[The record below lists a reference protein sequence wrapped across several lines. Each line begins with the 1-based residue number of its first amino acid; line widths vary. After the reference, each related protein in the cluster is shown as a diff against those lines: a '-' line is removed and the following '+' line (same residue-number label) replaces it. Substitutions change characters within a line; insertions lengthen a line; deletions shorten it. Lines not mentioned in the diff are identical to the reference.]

1 MPPASAATGPAGSAM
16 ILNLERKNIEPDIV
30 VLEMT
35 GRICLGSD
43 CQKVEWTLADLL
55 KQNQRKIIFD
65 LSGVTVVDSTGVGI
79 LVTCHAKVRRAGGS
93 LHIACATDMVEE
105 TLKLT
110 SVDKIFRL
118 YPSLAEASQNFQVA

>member
-1 MPPASAATGPAGSAM
+1 M
-16 ILNLERKNIEPDIV
+16 ILNLERKSIEPDIV

-55 KQNQRKIIFD
+55 KENQKKIIFD

-79 LVTCHAKVRRAGGS
+79 LVTCHAKARRAGGS

-110 SVDKIFRL
+110 SVDKIFTL
-118 YPSLAEASQNFQVA
+118 YTSLSEASQNFQVV